1 MKLLI
6 AMVLVGFSGLAQAYT
21 FAFDLGEDTYEFAEN
36 ENIVTWGVNSS
47 LGNGDGAVISYSF
60 AESDFLCDGDC
71 SPIQSTDYQ
80 AAFSDAFDEWAS
92 VANLSF
98 KEVEDRSG
106 DIVVA
111 YKTLDGPTGQVGE
124 GGMFVRIEERSDGL
138 YYSDALDG
146 TAFLD
151 IAEDWSDSSFL
162 DSIALHE
169 VGHALGLGHTDPTMV
184 VSIMNPVYS
193 SAITSLQLDD
203 INGIQALY
211 GVSPVPEPSSYLLFL
226 LGLAMVAGYGR
237 KRASLT

>member
-6 AMVLVGFSGLAQAYT
+6 AMVLVGFTSLAQAYT
-21 FAFDLGEDTYEFAEN
+21 FAFDLGEDSYEFAEN

-80 AAFSDAFDEWAS
+80 EVISDAFDEWAS

-98 KEVEDRSG
+98 KEVEDRAG

-111 YKTLDGPTGQVGE
+111 YKTLDGSSGQVGE
-124 GGMFVRIEERSDGL
+124 GGMYARIEARGSL
-138 YYSDALDG
+138 YYSYALDG

-151 IAEDWSDSSFL
+151 VAEDWSDESFL
-162 DSIALHE
+162 NSIALHE
-169 VGHALGLGHTDPTMV
+169 VGHALGLGHTTV
-184 VSIMNPVYS
+184 TSIMNPVYD
-193 SAITSLQLDD
+193 SAINSLQLDD

-237 KRASLT
+237 KRASLA